1 MADAGEFGGDRFSTS
16 NEGWGLKLPKKATLP
31 EQWFTSRWFNTGQPG

>member
-1 MADAGEFGGDRFSTS
+1 MADTGKFGGDRFSTS

-31 EQWFTSRWFNTGQPG
+31 EQWFIYRDINT